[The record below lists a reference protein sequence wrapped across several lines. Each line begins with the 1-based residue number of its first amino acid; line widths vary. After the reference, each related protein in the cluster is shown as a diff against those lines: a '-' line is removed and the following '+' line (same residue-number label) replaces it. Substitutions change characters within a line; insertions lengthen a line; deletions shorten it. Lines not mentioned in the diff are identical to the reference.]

1 MRHHSESPRWR
12 PGNVKTLVASMQ
24 NNPDTRVLIVLF
36 DALRPEFV
44 TPELMPNLHAF
55 AADGVR
61 YDNSHSIFPTETRV
75 NQTAVV
81 TGCLPRNTGIV
92 ANGFMAMD
100 CMPEQVVHTANDE
113 LLERAFALT
122 NNQLIGVPTLGQ
134 RLTAAGLCY
143 ASLSAGTAGGGRLIN
158 HSAEIDGSFRFTMR
172 NPDASCPTGV
182 LNQISQKTGPIP
194 VYERPA
200 TEWISW
206 AVDAYLR
213 WIEPEVNP
221 HLMLLWLCEPDE
233 TFHYHGIG
241 SAPSIET
248 IKHAD
253 SEFGRILESH
263 HEAIDKGTLNII
275 AQSDHGQITLKG
287 EPVDIPARLCEAG
300 FRAAA
305 QPADD
310 IDCVVVVHNGGG
322 IWVKDDDAGLIAKL
336 VDFLTQ
342 QDWCGPLFTRNGCS
356 GTLTLDQIG
365 LDHPRAP
372 SIALAMR
379 YDDSK
384 NQFGIK
390 GNTRHDA
397 PYPVGGGCHGGLS
410 RHELHNFLCM
420 GGAAFKTNFTPDV
433 PAGNI
438 DIAPT
443 VCRLLGIDEPAS
455 FDGRVLEE
463 ALLTNEDK
471 RIDDSLETTSGATN
485 SSGSKTYLSFTDY
498 CGVRYLHR
506 AWVED
511 CPTTLS

>member
-1 MRHHSESPRWR
+1 
-12 PGNVKTLVASMQ
+12 MQ
-24 NNPDTRVLIVLF
+24 SNADTRVLIVLF

-44 TPELMPNLHAF
+44 TRELMPNLHAF
-55 AADGVR
+55 ATGGVR
-61 YDNSHSIFPTETRV
+61 YNNSHAIFPTETRV

-81 TGCLPRNTGIV
+81 TGCLPRSTGIV
-92 ANGFMAMD
+92 ANGFMALD
-100 CMPEQVVHTANDE
+100 CMPEQVLHTANDE
-113 LLERAFALT
+113 LLGQAFALT

-134 RLTAAGLCY
+134 RLKAAGLRY

-158 HSAEIDGSFRFTMR
+158 HSAEIDETFRFTMR
-172 NPDASCPTGV
+172 NPDASFPADV
-182 LNQISQKTGPIP
+182 LDKIGEKAGPIP

-206 AVDAYLR
+206 AVDAYLH
-213 WIEPEVNP
+213 WIEPEVCP

-241 SAPSIET
+241 SAPSLET

-253 SEFGRILESH
+253 SEFGRILESNR
-263 HEAIDKGTLNII
+263 EAIENGTLNII

-287 EPVDIPARLCEAG
+287 EPVDIPARLREAG

-305 QPADD
+305 QPAGE

-322 IWVKDDDAGLIAKL
+322 IWVKEDDAGLITRL

-342 QDWCGPLFTRNGCS
+342 QDWCGPLFTRDGCG

-365 LDHPRAP
+365 LDHTRAP

-410 RHELHNFLCM
+410 RHELHNVLCM
-420 GGAAFKTNFTPDV
+420 GGAAFKTGFAADV

-443 VCRLLGIDEPAS
+443 VCRVLGINESES

-463 ALLTNEDK
+463 ALLANEDK
-471 RIDDSLETTSGATN
+471 TIDDWRETTLSATN

-498 CGVRYLHR
+498 CGVRYLNR
-506 AWVED
+506 AWVE
-511 CPTTLS
+511 